1 SLFGVFDGHNGS
13 AASRFCAKHMFKYL
27 TQNECFQRGEYAQS
41 LKEVFLQMDRLM
53 RSQAGLQE
61 IQNLAKEPPVH
72 DDAIVLTEE
81 HGLGVQMVW
90 PEDHPAYY
98 VHASPGTCAVVA
110 LVLEKKVFIASAGD
124 CRCSLYSNKKLVHL
138 TTDHWPSTPEESA
151 RIRRAGGQVLQGR
164 VAIDSL
170 LGDPGTLNMSRAIGD
185 LHFKMNNT
193 LPQEEQIVS
202 AAPDIVEVDISKD
215 CEFLIVNSDGVW

>member
-1 SLFGVFDGHNGS
+1 PSVSLFGVFDGHHGS

-61 IQNLAKEPPVH
+61 IQNLAKEPPV
-72 DDAIVLTEE
+72 
-81 HGLGVQMVW
+81 
-90 PEDHPAYY
+90 
-98 VHASPGTCAVVA
+98 
-110 LVLEKKVFIASAGD
+110 FIASAGD
-124 CRCSLYSNKKLVHL
+124 CRCSLYSNKKLIHL

-151 RIRRAGGQVLQGR
+151 RIRRAGGQALQGR
-164 VAIDSL
+164 VAIESL